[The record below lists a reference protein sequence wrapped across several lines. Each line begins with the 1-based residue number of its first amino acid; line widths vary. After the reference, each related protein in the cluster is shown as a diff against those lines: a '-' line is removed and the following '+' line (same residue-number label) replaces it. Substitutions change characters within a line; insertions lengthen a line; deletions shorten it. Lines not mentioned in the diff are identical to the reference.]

1 MNDDIADLVREASPL
16 NRSQQEAEAWLR
28 TRIEH
33 LRRSKGMK
41 QRFLPAEQ
49 QKRLDR
55 IVRLAKKLES
65 IVDEM
70 VEASD
75 PEQWILRANLAL
87 QCARI
92 KEAMDRVRDYIG
104 YMKTKRGRP
113 PNAAH
118 ISAVVVALSFFKHFS
133 DAKVSNTEN
142 SPFQIFCSR
151 LCETALGTPVDW
163 VPAHIIKTVLHEE
176 KRAKRLLPGAK

>member
-70 VEASD
+70 DEASD
-75 PEQWILRANLAL
+75 PEPW
-87 QCARI
+87 
-92 KEAMDRVRDYIG
+92 
-104 YMKTKRGRP
+104 T
-113 PNAAH
+113 
-118 ISAVVVALSFFKHFS
+118 
-133 DAKVSNTEN
+133 
-142 SPFQIFCSR
+142 
-151 LCETALGTPVDW
+151 
-163 VPAHIIKTVLHEE
+163 
-176 KRAKRLLPGAK
+176 